1 LVITD
6 LVNAE
11 ASLVSAGAEI
21 DSALTQPH
29 GKTMNKKLNI
39 LGVIALTMPL
49 TALAGQVDSA
59 KITAFTANTP
69 AKAAEVNANFAE
81 QTKQINANSGV
92 MDQNSADLK
101 AIHAAGAGFGAH
113 LLKPLSGQV
122 SVGAQ
127 SDVLTGVDTLFTSE
141 VNVGDAIKVVGEV
154 FSVVAITSDVILTL
168 SAPHSNGTTG
178 SAQAFV
184 DENLLNVVNGNG
196 VAQLTVDKSGNLSVQ
211 AIQGDLDLKGA
222 LSRRIAHASGFHQ
235 VDLIDVGQIVTRV
248 LSVNKRQ
255 ASTALRIGYTDNLRV
270 LGYDKSCTW
279 EIRVDGQSCPSG
291 SLKYAVYQA
300 LAIAESSY
308 MYRPNHVVGYCSGLA
323 AGSHEIQI
331 WVEQTVDQ
339 NPGAPTY
346 SGSDCYTGWNSTW
359 MLEAEEVN

>member
-1 LVITD
+1 
-6 LVNAE
+6 
-11 ASLVSAGAEI
+11 
-21 DSALTQPH
+21 
-29 GKTMNKKLNI
+29 MNKKLNV

-101 AIHAAGAGFGAH
+101 VIQAAGAGFGGH
-113 LLKPLSGQV
+113 LLKPLTGRV

-127 SDVLTGVDTLFTSE
+127 SDVLTGINGALFTSE
-141 VNVGDAIKVVGEV
+141 LNVGDAIKVAGEV
-154 FSVVAITSDVILTL
+154 FTVAAITSDISLTL

-196 VAQLTVDKSGNLSVQ
+196 VAQLTVDKSG
-211 AIQGDLDLKGA
+211 DLDVRGSF
-222 LSRRIAHASGFHQ
+222 SRRIAHASGFNQ
-235 VDLIDVGQIVTRV
+235 MDGLDVGQIVTRV
-248 LSVNKRQ
+248 LSVNKKQ
-255 ASTALRIGYTDNLRV
+255 ASTALRIGYTDNFRTV
-270 LGYDKSCTW
+270 GQNKSCTW

-291 SLKYAVYQA
+291 VLKYSIFHSTTTGD
-300 LAIAESSY
+300 IAYVHRSD
-308 MYRPNHVVGYCSGLA
+308 HVVGYCSGLA
-323 AGSHEIQI
+323 AGQHEIQI
-331 WVEQTVDQ
+331 WVEPSTDTR
-339 NPGAPTY
+339 PGGLSYP
-346 SGSDCYTGWNSTW
+346 GSDCFTGWISTW